1 MTGRAGLRGGG
12 LALLAAAMTV
22 SPGSARI
29 ADPPAAEQEGLGRAG
44 LLCVWAVNA
53 SLVEVGRRCG
63 GPRNAPFQA
72 ELERSVSRLE
82 DYARRHST
90 EGAALMAE
98 YRARA
103 IVGDAQLCGSDM
115 LELYQQVSE
124 RAPGAPGTLLGET
137 DRLLASSPPVEWGT
151 CL

>member
-1 MTGRAGLRGGG
+1 MMGGTGPRIAA
-12 LALLAAAMTV
+12 LALLAAAMAV

-29 ADPPAAEQEGLGRAG
+29 ADPPAREQQVVGRAG

-53 SLVEVGRRCG
+53 SLVEVGRRCAG
-63 GPRNAPFQA
+63 ARNAPFQA

-82 DYARRHST
+82 DYTRRHST

-98 YRARA
+98 YRARQ
-103 IVGDAQLCGSDM
+103 IVGDAQLCHPDT
-115 LELYQQVSE
+115 LELYQQASE
-124 RAPGAPGTLLGET
+124 GAAGALGALLGET